1 MKTIRLLTISTVAC
15 LTLAA
20 RVHAGPIT
28 TPPPVITAT
37 GDVVAYFAFANA
49 ADTSL
54 LAESSPASFPL
65 IFCNHASPAPCST
78 ANVAGDSMD
87 LLSQAGPLVFSLENL
102 TTSTTFSSNA
112 PDSDGNYHVHIS
124 TNYSD
129 FGVGALPAGVPS
141 GPGVTYLAWEDLT
154 AGQGSDFDYNDLIF
168 AFTNTASTTS
178 LPEPLTLSLMG
189 CGLLGV
195 GAFWARRKASRA
207 QQS

>member
-1 MKTIRLLTISTVAC
+1 
-15 LTLAA
+15 
-20 RVHAGPIT
+20 
-28 TPPPVITAT
+28 
-37 GDVVAYFAFANA
+37 
-49 ADTSL
+49 
-54 LAESSPASFPL
+54 
-65 IFCNHASPAPCST
+65 
-78 ANVAGDSMD
+78 MD

-124 TNYSD
+124 ANYSD